1 MKERTQ
7 FFVEPIGVVR
17 NWLLASCG
25 DSPTMTWDLA
35 ERQVSRELSR
45 DAAWPSSEREE
56 FHIE

>member
-1 MKERTQ
+1 
-7 FFVEPIGVVR
+7 
-17 NWLLASCG
+17 
-25 DSPTMTWDLA
+25 MTWDLA